1 MDGVVTVVETYS
13 EEPDAI
19 RDMHKLA
26 RRLKAT
32 GRAKSYGVFT
42 EKRAGVF
49 YLCLVHRESK

>member
-26 RRLKAT
+26 LRLKNS
-32 GRAKSYGVFT
+32 GRAKQYGVFT